1 MQRKLITYLWIACE
15 KPNGFRMKVE
25 IIFSRGHSGS
35 ATMFPRLTSSPYF
48 TLFHSLWPRK
58 MPVMCFEY
66 TCIKN
71 ALIRGAIGYL
81 FSCKTKLSR
90 LS

>member
-1 MQRKLITYLWIACE
+1 ME
-15 KPNGFRMKVE
+15 VE
-25 IIFSRGHSGS
+25 IIVSRGQSGS

-48 TLFHSLWPRK
+48 TLFHHSLWPQRL
-58 MPVMCFEY
+58 VMCFEY

-71 ALIRGAIGYL
+71 ALIHGAIGCL